1 MDYPYDII
9 TEFSRSKSGGCKTFS
24 ISANLIPQTDE
35 SPLKIFN
42 PMSRFTTTIIQNG
55 TAASINLH
63 PSDLAQMRA
72 VSDYAMN
79 KYYDTKYNVSGTI
92 SESENPA
99 FTTRF
104 MSGKLKGKTP
114 ADVLIENKSLGRK
127 ILNDQYVF
135 LKSNLERFPKNQEL
149 MDAIIAAANLDY
161 AELGKRSASS
171 APLFTIIEIG
181 CRGNIRKKRADG
193 KCPCYDGNISFDL
206 SRNLPVNIHIRNYNA
221 PMKVKE
227 DGTQNVILSGTDKAS
242 IISNDFSM
250 SAECWLKCL
259 KEMEDI
265 TMLFKMRHAV
275 NAFSLADKAFA
286 DNLAQANSRMKRAS

>member
-42 PMSRFTTTIIQNG
+42 PMSRFTTTIIQSG

-79 KYYDTKYNVSGTI
+79 KYYDTKNNVSGTDP
-92 SESENPA
+92 ESENPA
-99 FTTRF
+99 YTTRF

-114 ADVLIENKSLGRK
+114 ADVLAENKALGRK

-135 LKSNLERFPKNQEL
+135 LKANLDRFPKNREL
-149 MDAIIAAANLDY
+149 MDAIVAAANLDF
-161 AELGKRSASS
+161 AELGKRSAY
-171 APLFTIIEIG
+171 APSYTIIEIG
-181 CRGNIRKKRADG
+181 CRGNIRKRRADG

-206 SRNLPVNIHIRNYNA
+206 SRNLPVTIHIRNYYA
-221 PMKVKE
+221 PIKINE
-227 DGTQNVILSGTDKAS
+227 SGTQNVILSGTDKES

-259 KEMEDI
+259 KEMEDM

-275 NAFSLADKAFA
+275 NAFSLADKAFN
-286 DNLAQANSRMKRAS
+286 DNLAQANRMKRAS